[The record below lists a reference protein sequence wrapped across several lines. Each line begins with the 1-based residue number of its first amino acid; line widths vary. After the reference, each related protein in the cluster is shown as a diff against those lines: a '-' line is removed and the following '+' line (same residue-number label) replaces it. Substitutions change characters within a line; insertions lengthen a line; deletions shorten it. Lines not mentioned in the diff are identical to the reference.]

1 MSSIRDC
8 SPEFPFVPTRF
19 TTEKFS
25 NSSSRLKINAARYFR
40 LEEETRIFL
49 PSKNLLCS
57 CGTRTRIYTATI
69 STPFRLRLHGFP
81 LQRVFAL
88 FDRRFV
94 RPSPSTYSR
103 RTRRARLSPL
113 VASPR
118 VASRRVGRENPFACI
133 ARGIPRVSSS
143 AYPTS
148 GAHLDQLLS
157 LSLSPPTAA
166 RYYRRST
173 RNRSTKELKDS
184 RKRIAVF
191 FV

>member
-69 STPFRLRLHGFP
+69 SIPFRLRLHGFP

-118 VASRRVGRENPFACI
+118 VASAERTRSRASHEESHASRRLH
-133 ARGIPRVSSS
+133 IPHPV
-143 AYPTS
+143 PTS
-148 GAHLDQLLS
+148 TNSSLS
-157 LSLSPPTAA
+157 LSLPPP
-166 RYYRRST
+166 RQDIIVDRREID
-173 RNRSTKELKDS
+173 R
-184 RKRIAVF
+184 RKN
-191 FV
+191 

>member
-57 CGTRTRIYTATI
+57 CGTCTRIYTATI
-69 STPFRLRLHGFP
+69 STPFRLRLHGFS

-184 RKRIAVF
+184 RKRN
-191 FV
+191 